1 MRPHWY
7 VDQSGDVNAPSIIDY
22 YHYEVNVDVPMTAI
36 QAAKAAAKAA
46 QRAANRAAKQPDYA
60 QRVATA
66 KATKDTKAI
75 VFDRREAAAKA
86 TRIKRIRTTG
96 PTKTTYGQK
105 PLKRSCPNDL
115 RAAAHLLFSI
125 SIAK

>member
-1 MRPHWY
+1 MCQCSKCTPLNCAYKKEKGVVMRPHWY

-22 YHYEVNVDVPMTAI
+22 YHYEVNVEVPMTAI

-46 QRAANRAAKQPDYA
+46 ERAANRAAKQPDYA

-75 VFDRREAAAKA
+75 KAAAKAAQRVATAKAVFDRREAAA
-86 TRIKRIRTTG
+86 
-96 PTKTTYGQK
+96 
-105 PLKRSCPNDL
+105 RS
-115 RAAAHLLFSI
+115 A
-125 SIAK
+125 